1 MNDSGVLQVHIEIFD
16 YDSHTGHNP
25 SELIDRFV
33 INVTISESTER
44 KNYPGIFGL
53 ADIDVSF
60 FCTSCEPSVP
70 QETTDYVDTST
81 SPISTDSALKNTT
94 ESDLVT
100 TEGELMI
107 TEGELMITESELM
120 ITEGELMITEG
131 ELMIT
136 EGELMITEGELMIT
150 EVSKDE
156 HLEIIIAPV
165 FVIFLSLTTVI
176 ATVVVGV
183 YMWRRAKR
191 TSVKSKPSQTV
202 SSHSHPVHCT
212 YP

>member
-16 YDSHTGHNP
+16 YDSHDGYNP

-53 ADIDVSF
+53 ADIDLSF

-70 QETTDYVDTST
+70 RETTDYVDTST

-94 ESDLVT
+94 KSDLVT

-107 TEGELMITESELM
+107 TEGELM

-191 TSVKSKPSQTV
+191 TSVKSRPSQTV